1 MLLYIYKII
10 ALLNYEINV
19 FPFLSRNLFSFLE
32 VLVLFDYDGQAE
44 DELTI
49 RKGDVI
55 VDVKKLDGGWWH
67 GKLKTLK
74 GSIQGLFPDNFVMV
88 LLISIFLLE

>member
-1 MLLYIYKII
+1 M
-10 ALLNYEINV
+10 
-19 FPFLSRNLFSFLE
+19 
-32 VLVLFDYDGQAE
+32 VLFDYDGQAE

-55 VDVKKLDGGWWH
+55 LDVKKLDGGWWQ
-67 GKLKTLK
+67 GRLKTLK

-88 LLISIFLLE
+88 W